1 MKFPY
6 LVTCLFFGIIC
17 QGRSDPVTVNSNT
30 ICDWGFN
37 ETDTNEVSDPDYED
51 YDNDYYD
58 VIEENYADY
67 GCITTSE
74 SDTAKIHAV
83 IDMLRNQPTTCE
95 LQTVF
100 TKQSGERYNMS
111 HFSL

>member
-37 ETDTNEVSDPDYED
+37 ENDLNEELDPDYED
-51 YDNDYYD
+51 NDNDYYD
-58 VIEENYADY
+58 VVEENYADY

-74 SDTAKIHAV
+74 SDTATNHA
-83 IDMLRNQPTTCE
+83 IDVLGPQRTCE

-100 TKQSGERYNMS
+100 TKQSGERYNIS
-111 HFSL
+111 HFPL